1 MPKNTPES
9 SQTRPIE
16 AIRREIETLR
26 RDLHHHNYRYYVLD
40 DPEISDAEYDRKL
53 RRLMDLE
60 AAHPELASPD
70 SPSLRVGAPPLERF
84 DSVRHSIPMLSLDNA
99 FNDDDLLD
107 FDRRVKRHLGVKED
121 IRYTAEPKLD
131 GIAVELVY
139 RGGRLALA
147 STRGDGETGEV
158 ITENVRTIRTVP
170 LVLQTREGDS
180 PPTLL
185 EVRGEVFIDLK
196 AFKRL
201 NATRLENELPPFAN
215 PRNAAAGS
223 LRQLDS
229 RITAERPLEIFCY
242 GMGRIEGDIPES
254 HWGILEYL
262 KRLGFRINPLV
273 RPRITIPEVLDY
285 YRELAATRHSLPY
298 DIDGTVVKV
307 DDLDLQRRLG
317 SKSRSP
323 RWAVA
328 YKFEAVQETTRV
340 LSIQVQVGRTGALTP
355 VARLDPVTVGGV
367 TVSNATLHNE
377 DEIRRKDV
385 RIGDTVLVQRAG
397 DVIPEVVKVI
407 ESRRTG
413 EETVFQM
420 PDRCPVCDGGV
431 ERNAGEAAS
440 RCMNMNCS
448 AQIKARIRHFAAK
461 GAFDIDGLGAKLVN
475 QLVEKEIITSY
486 ADLFHLDEDTLQSL
500 ERMGPKSARNLV
512 NAIQSG
518 KRIPLRRFLYSLGI
532 RHVGENV
539 AGLLA
544 AHFKSLER
552 TMAASREELEGIEGV
567 GPEIADSIRHFF
579 DQEENRQTIQRILDS
594 EVEPFLDSPHEG
606 AAETRSSENLPLTG
620 KVFVLTGTLTSMTRS
635 EAKKRIEAAGGKVT
649 GSVSKNTDYLVAG
662 DKPGSKLKKAETLHI
677 QVLDEAEL
685 ADWLEGDLME
695 DDWVE
700 G

>member
-9 SQTRPIE
+9 SRPRTIE
-16 AIRREIETLR
+16 VIRREIETLR
-26 RDLHHHNYRYYVLD
+26 RELHHHNYRYHVLD

-60 AAHPELASPD
+60 AAHPELADPD
-70 SPSLRVGAPPLERF
+70 SPSVRVGAPPLERF
-84 DSVRHSIPMLSLDNA
+84 ETVRHSIPMLSLDNA
-99 FNDDDLLD
+99 FSDGDLLD
-107 FDRRVKRHLGVKED
+107 FDRRVKRHLGVQDE

-147 STRGDGETGEV
+147 STRGDGLTGEV

-170 LVLQTREGDS
+170 LVLQTPKGDA

-185 EVRGEVFIDLK
+185 EVRGEVFIGLG

-201 NATRLENELPPFAN
+201 NANRLKNDLPPFAN

-242 GMGRIEGDIPES
+242 GMGRIEGEIPES
-254 HWGILEYL
+254 HWEMLEYL

-273 RPRITIPEVLDY
+273 RPRIKIPEVLDY
-285 YRELAATRHSLPY
+285 YRELAAMRHSLDY

-307 DDLDLQRRLG
+307 DDIDLQRRLG
-317 SKSRSP
+317 AKSRSP
-323 RWAVA
+323 RWALA

-340 LSIQVQVGRTGALTP
+340 LSIEVQVGRTGALTP
-355 VARLDPVTVGGV
+355 VARLDPVSVGGV

-420 PDRCPVCDGGV
+420 PGRCPVCDGGV

-440 RCMNMNCS
+440 RCMNMNCP

-486 ADLFHLDEDTLQSL
+486 ADLFHLDEDTLQGL

-512 NAIQSG
+512 EAIQSG

-532 RHVGENV
+532 RHVGESV

-544 AHFKSLER
+544 VHFQSLER

-579 DQEENRQTIQRILDS
+579 DQEENRKTIQRILDS
-594 EVEPFLDSPHEG
+594 GVEPFLDFAYEDAGKTDSPI
-606 AAETRSSENLPLTG
+606 AG

-635 EAKKRIEAAGGKVT
+635 EAKKRIESAGGKVT

-662 DKPGSKLKKAETLHI
+662 DKPGSKLKKAETLDI
-677 QVLDEAEL
+677 QVLDEAKL
-685 ADWLEGDLME
+685 ADLLYR
-695 DDWVE
+695 
-700 G
+700 